1 MNEQIEILKGIHPGL
16 FLEYELKKRGLKK
29 SAFAQAVHEHPQTI
43 VAIIKQKRKMNTRLA
58 MKIEKLLGLD
68 EGFLMILQV
77 YYDITREKR
86 KKQMLKPNLNL
97 LRPVL
102 FWDTDIHSID
112 WEKQKQAVIKR
123 VFERGNQQEK
133 NEITRFYGRETVNK
147 VLHEYA
153 NKSSL

>member
-1 MNEQIEILKGIHPGL
+1 MNEEIEILKGIHPGL

-29 SAFAQAVHEHPQTI
+29 GAFAQAVHEHPQTI

-77 YYDITREKR
+77 YYDITREKS
-86 KKQMLKPNLNL
+86 KKQILKPNLNL

-102 FWDTDIHSID
+102 FWDTDINSID
-112 WEKQKQAVIKR
+112 WEKQKHAVIKR

-133 NEITRFYGRETVNK
+133 DEITRFYDRKTIDK

-153 NKSSL
+153 F

>member
-16 FLEYELKKRGLKK
+16 FLEYELKQRGLKK
-29 SAFAQAVHEHPQTI
+29 GVFAHSVHEHPQTM
-43 VAIIKQKRKMNTRLA
+43 VAIIKGKRKMNTRLA
-58 MKIEKLLGLD
+58 MKIEKQLGID

-77 YYDITREKR
+77 YYEIAREKS
-86 KKQMLKPNLNL
+86 KQQILKPDLPL

-102 FWDTDIHSID
+102 FWDTDINSID
-112 WEKQKQAVIKR
+112 WVKQKRAVIKR

-133 NEITRFYGRETVNK
+133 DEVIRFYGRKTVNK

-153 NKSSL
+153 Y

>member
-133 NEITRFYGRETVNK
+133 NEIIRFYGRETVNK
-147 VLHEYA
+147 ALQEYA
-153 NKSSL
+153 DKSSL